1 MREQKGTK
9 GTKMLFAET
18 NFPDAT
24 WPLAMQVLAG
34 LLGLLGAY
42 VLILNAVVVSR
53 KAFGKTPPLHDQVI
67 ELRNQFAREIAR
79 IDADLRANI
88 RDHEQ
93 DDAQEFSTLRSE
105 LRGVEA
111 KLESKIAD
119 NNSASERRVDGI
131 YERLNDINKDLTAKI
146 EDQPARIIGLLKN
159 TGAI

>member
-1 MREQKGTK
+1 
-9 GTKMLFAET
+9 MLAQT
-18 NFPDAT
+18 NFPQAS
-24 WPLAMQVLAG
+24 WPVTMQVLAG

-67 ELRNQFAREIAR
+67 DLREQFTREIAR
-79 IDADLRANI
+79 IDADLRANMH
-88 RDHEQ
+88 DHEA
-93 DDAQEFSTLRSE
+93 DDAQEFNSLRNE

-111 KLESKIAD
+111 KLEGKIAD